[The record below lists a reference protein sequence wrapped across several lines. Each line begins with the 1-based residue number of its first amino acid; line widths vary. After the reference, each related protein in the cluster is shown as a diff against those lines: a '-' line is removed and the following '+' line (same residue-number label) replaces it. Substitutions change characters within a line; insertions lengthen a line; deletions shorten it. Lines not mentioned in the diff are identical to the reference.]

1 MTVGSLV
8 VLLITSLAASA
19 AAGPWVL
26 RHAAPALARVPR
38 AAVVLL
44 AGSVLAW
51 VGTALALGPLLAWTM
66 SGPSLLPDGA
76 AEACQRCLDAAN
88 PFPTTPLDSAV
99 PVLLLLALP
108 ALATVALGVAMVAE
122 VMRRRRATA
131 RTGRLLRAQAERRTV
146 LGYPVLVV
154 DDPHPFAMTLPR
166 RNGGIH
172 LSTGALGALAP
183 DELAAV
189 LAHEDAHLRQHH
201 HLVTTAMAGISRY
214 LRWVPLVGAA
224 EAALGHYLEIAADD
238 AARRRAGTPAL
249 AGALLTLG
257 EHSSEEN
264 SRNEHSSPA
273 TAEDATEGA
282 LHMLGPDRIR
292 HLVQPCPG
300 TAGVLPAVA
309 ATSYVAALTLLA
321 TAVHLPYVVTALTG
335 CA

>member
-8 VLLITSLAASA
+8 VLLITSLVASA

-26 RHAAPALARVPR
+26 RRAAPALARVPR
-38 AAVVLL
+38 AAVALL

-108 ALATVALGVAMVAE
+108 ALATVALGVAIVAE
-122 VMRRRRATA
+122 VMRRRHATA
-131 RTGRLLRAQAERRTV
+131 RTGLLLRVRAERRTV

-172 LSTGALGALAP
+172 LSTGAVGALAP

-201 HLVTTAMAGISRY
+201 HLVTTATAGISRL
-214 LRWVPLVGAA
+214 LRWVPLVAAA

-257 EHSSEEN
+257 EHSS
-264 SRNEHSSPA
+264 PA
-273 TAEDATEGA
+273 PADDTTEGA

-309 ATSYVAALTLLA
+309 AMSYVAALTLLA
-321 TAVHLPYVVTALTG
+321 TAVHLPYAVTALTG